1 MGEEPENEDDFI
13 RLAKMLRRIGLDG
26 RPNAGNDDAGV
37 RSGRARRRRKR
48 RVSVIERRASSQFGR
63 ETIHVP
69 IEAAEPREAGEG
81 RQAVTDGALRAL
93 KTSASGGHHTWVYY
107 QHCYVSFALR
117 VLGLGDDHPD
127 AKARTH
133 KRYQLIFDPNG
144 EENGR
149 RNLHIALLAELGRI
163 GKLLPQSDW
172 VIVQKAADDA
182 VKLLK
187 QGHTTKQVEA
197 HLKACRMSMK
207 AMILDESRPNPLK
220 TAPAKENNPRHA

>member
-1 MGEEPENEDDFI
+1 MVEKPEGEDDFT
-13 RLAKMLRRIGLDG
+13 RLAKMLRRIGF
-26 RPNAGNDDAGV
+26 DDAGV
-37 RSGRARRRRKR
+37 RSGRARRRRKH
-48 RVSVIERRASSQFGR
+48 RVSVIEKRASSQFGG
-63 ETIHVP
+63 ETINAP
-69 IEAAEPREAGEG
+69 IGAVEPREASEG
-81 RQAVTDGALRAL
+81 RGAVADEVLKVL

-107 QHCYVSFALR
+107 RHCYVSYALR
-117 VLGLGDDHPD
+117 VLGLVDNNPE
-127 AKARTH
+127 AKARAH

-172 VIVQKAADDA
+172 VIVQKAADEA

-187 QGHTTKQVEA
+187 QGRTTRQVEA